1 MTRNHDLGKH
11 ELGKDPFSDLVDLLG
26 WTVPSANNRADAPI
40 FGGGAP
46 DGSLATGAPEKARG
60 DWATDDPAT
69 GDWPNRDLE
78 VLRARL
84 VAKAEAAGLLD
95 ITYRALGTPVGTLL
109 LAATPAGLVRVAY
122 ECECLDEVLEDLA
135 ARISPR
141 ILEAPR
147 RLDDTAR
154 QLEQYFARRRY
165 DFELPLDL
173 TLSVGFRRAVLDYLP
188 AIAYGETASYGSV
201 AAAVGNARAVRAVGT
216 ACATNPLPL
225 VIPCH
230 RVIRSNGLP
239 GRYVGGAEVKRQLL
253 DLEGAA

>member
-1 MTRNHDLGKH
+1 MTSGCDAGRHDFGQGTLGQDP
-11 ELGKDPFSDLVDLLG
+11 LGQDPLGQDPLGQDPLGEDPVEDLVDLLG
-26 WTVPSANNRADAPI
+26 WTAPSDNNR
-40 FGGGAP
+40 P
-46 DGSLATGAPEKARG
+46 DG
-60 DWATDDPAT
+60 
-69 GDWPNRDLE
+69 NLE
-78 VLRARL
+78 VLRDRLAAR
-84 VAKAEAAGLLD
+84 AEAAGLLD
-95 ITYRALGTPVGTLL
+95 IAYRALGTPVGTLL

-122 ECECLDEVLEDLA
+122 ECEGLDRVLEDMA
-135 ARISPR
+135 TRISPR

-154 QLEQYFARRRY
+154 QLEQYFGRRRY
-165 DFELPLDL
+165 GFELPLDL

-188 AIAYGETASYGSV
+188 VIAYGETASYGSV

-230 RVIRSNGLP
+230 RVIRSDGLP